1 MADLYYI
8 EEDYYN
14 PSLGYFVYTADA
26 AAAPSSNFTLGCDA
40 TVVGAATEANAA
52 LVSTY
57 TVLAIAT
64 RIQEANAA
72 LASTATTSATATVG
86 KETSVSLTSSATVS
100 TTATRIQEGTASFT
114 SAFSPS
120 LTVEVFKNSFAV
132 LDSPAVLTV
141 TPSVNRSITQALDNI
156 ATLNAMAARTR
167 DLASTL
173 DSTSTLTTSLT
184 ALKTSSANLTSTATL
199 SADAQNVQLA
209 SASLVSA
216 FSVGT
221 TKYVGVGRPRN
232 IGFTSPS
239 FSSSI
244 KKFGSHSLTKNGAGI
259 TRQYDTGLIPG
270 PSRSWA
276 FEGWVY
282 PRVNEGTARE
292 VFGIGE
298 NRLVDRFFMSYL
310 LSGGLEVEVYNSA
323 GTKIFSGGA
332 ALANNTWHHILIVKN
347 SSAWSLFIDGTRTH
361 TSTSNLTATYYN
373 PGASAF
379 LRIGDGWTN
388 STLTPYYDDVSF
400 HIGTTLGFDPTASSI
415 TVPTS
420 ARVND
425 PDTTRVL
432 LHFDNDLLDDITF
445 TALASASLSSTV
457 SLSATA
463 SETQSLSANLS
474 AVSTVTASGI
484 STRSIASDLTSTAT
498 LSATA
503 TRVLEA
509 VAALSSTATQ
519 SVTATRIVSTA
530 QADLSTQASL
540 TCAISVTRDSVSA
553 LSSSTNQTIDYTRTR
568 SAASAFTSAFSPTLI
583 ITAQRA
589 GVALLESVTTLSA
602 EAAKTT
608 GVSSDLN
615 SMATVVINAG
625 RLIALSSSMTSE
637 STLAIDYLHLVGVSA
652 SLASESSTST
662 AATRT
667 RSVASAMSCASALTA
682 ESSRTR
688 NISSDLTSSSTLSA
702 TATRIQ
708 PGSSALASTAELTNT
723 TVKTANGSVALSTVA
738 TQSVTAVKTATVVAN
753 FAAIATEL
761 VVAFKNATG
770 TITMESSVT
779 LTMSIGRIQQLDR
792 NRNFGVISGGG
803 TSSIPRLGPLSGL
816 PFHGLGWN
824 EPGLVVSLWAR
835 RKTTNTFNVLWT
847 YDNPPPADSAI
858 QAFVIDNNNVRLR
871 NYYDSDEPGATWPN
885 QAPVDTEWHNY
896 VLQCSR
902 QYGYWKLWIDGVY
915 QGERLHQA
923 YFTAEW
929 NNSGYIRFGS
939 GVNRSAGLQ
948 YDETETDDSNLDFAQ
963 IWVGLFPTNYIQD
976 PGGNYY
982 LASPLFN
989 PLEFYN
995 GGYVELGDTGRGEFN
1010 QLPAPYIYNRL
1021 SGAYT
1026 YTYPPGGSPNNISV
1040 PAAESALEVPSAQV
1054 STRLTAEGATV
1065 LILSGNLVSTAT
1077 LTAQTNNLANASS
1090 QMSATA
1096 TETATASITRTTTA
1110 TLAVTVTQSSA
1121 ISRTRSVSSNFESI
1135 FTEMVVIGK
1144 LSADI
1149 SLLGTSFTLQVE
1161 GTKIEPIRTGA
1172 ELISQSTLS
1181 ATGIAFTGISAQLTS
1196 QTLLVADITVKP
1208 PVRIEADLTSVVTLT
1223 ATIGSIEQFAV
1234 LTVSSGTLVCVNTR
1248 LKIYSSQPSSQFTAT
1263 STARRL
1269 VALNAALNCQGF
1281 VITVGEVIAIDPFT
1295 TYLVP
1300 QETRAYYILEEQRE
1314 YLVPQETRVNIIQGY
1329 QS

>member
-8 EEDYYN
+8 DEDYYN

-40 TVVGAATEANAA
+40 TVVVAVTEAAA
-52 LVSTY
+52 DLTTAVTVS
-57 TVLAIAT
+57 AIAT
-64 RIQEANAA
+64 VGKETS
-72 LASTATTSATATVG
+72 ASLTSSATATATATVG
-86 KETSVSLTSSATVS
+86 KETSVSITSSATAS

-114 SAFSPS
+114 SAFAPS

-167 DLASTL
+167 DLASAL
-173 DSTSTLTTSLT
+173 DSTSTLTTSAT
-184 ALKTSSANLTSTATL
+184 ALKSSTANLTSTLTL
-199 SADAQNVQLA
+199 SADALNLQLV
-209 SASLVSA
+209 SASLTSA

-232 IGFTSPS
+232 ITYNPNGVT

-244 KKFGSHSLTKNGAGI
+244 KKFGSHSLTHNTTNGI
-259 TRQYDTGLIPG
+259 RTTTSSDRGLIPA
-270 PSRSWA
+270 PNKDWA
-276 FEGWVY
+276 FEGWFYPLTTTSANRDIFLISGEQYDSYSFLAVY
-282 PRVNEGTARE
+282 ITN
-292 VFGIGE
+292 
-298 NRLVDRFFMSYL
+298 SL
-310 LSGGLEVEVYNSA
+310 LTVGVKNLA
-323 GTKIFSGGA
+323 GTVIFSGSSTIGI
-332 ALANNTWHHILIVKN
+332 NSWYHILIVKN
-347 SSAWSLFIDGTRTH
+347 SNAWSFYINGTRIA
-361 TSTSNLTATYYN
+361 TSTSNLTATYGYSN
-373 PGASAF
+373 TGLSV
-379 LRIGDGWTN
+379 GDNWT
-388 STLTPYYDDVSF
+388 SSQPYYDDVSF

-463 SETQSLSANLS
+463 SKTQSLSANLS
-474 AVSTVTASGI
+474 AVSTVTALVNR
-484 STRSIASDLTSTAT
+484 TTTLASDLTSTAT

-509 VAALSSTATQ
+509 TAALSSTATQ
-519 SVTATRIVSTA
+519 SVTATRLVSTA
-530 QADLSTQASL
+530 QADLSTLASL
-540 TCAISVTRDSVSA
+540 ACDIAVTRDSVSA
-553 LSSSTNQTIDYTRTR
+553 LSSSTDQNIDYTRTR

-602 EAAKTT
+602 STARTREVTAGLT
-608 GVSSDLN
+608 
-615 SMATVVINAG
+615 SMATVTVNAG

-652 SLASESSTST
+652 SIASKFSTST

-667 RSVASAMSCASALTA
+667 RSVASAITCVSALTA

-708 PGSSALASTAELTNT
+708 PGSSALASTAELAST
-723 TVKTANGSVALSTVA
+723 TVKTATAGANISSVA
-738 TQSVTAVKTATVVAN
+738 TQSVTAVKTVTVVSD
-753 FAAIATEL
+753 FSAIATEL

-770 TITMESSVT
+770 TITMESSAT

-816 PFHGLGWN
+816 PFAGLKWN
-824 EPGLVVSLWAR
+824 TPGLTVSIWAR

-847 YDNPPPADSAI
+847 YDNLPPAASAI
-858 QAFVIDNNNVRLR
+858 HAFVIDNNDIRLR
-871 NYYDSDEPGATWPN
+871 NYFDADEPGATWPN
-885 QAPVDTEWHNY
+885 QAPVDTNWHNY
-896 VLQCSR
+896 VFQCDR
-902 QYGYWKLWIDGVY
+902 QNYFKVWLDGVY
-915 QGERLHQA
+915 LGESNHSATL
-923 YFTAEW
+923 TADW
-929 NNSGYIRFGS
+929 NNAGYIRFGS
-939 GVNRSAGLQ
+939 GLNRSAGLQ
-948 YDETETDDSNLDFAQ
+948 YDETETNDSNLDFAQ
-963 IWVGLFPTNYIQD
+963 IWVGLFPTDYIQD
-976 PGGNYY
+976 PGGNYFR
-982 LASPLFN
+982 SSSLFN
-989 PLEFYN
+989 PLDFYN
-995 GGYVELGDTGRGEFN
+995 SGYVDLGSNGRGEFT
-1010 QLPAPYIYNRL
+1010 QLPTPYIYNPL

-1026 YTYPPGGSPNNISV
+1026 YQYGGETTFNV
-1040 PAAESALEVPSAQV
+1040 PAAESALFTPTAPVNS
-1054 STRLTAEGATV
+1054 RLTVEGSTV

-1077 LTAQTNNLANASS
+1077 LSAQANKLANAGS
-1090 QMSATA
+1090 QISATA
-1096 TETATASITRTTTA
+1096 TVTATAQITRTVTA
-1110 TLAVTVTQSSA
+1110 TLDVTVTQSSA

-1149 SLLGTSFTLQVE
+1149 SLLGTSFSLQVE

-1181 ATGIAFTGISAQLTS
+1181 ATGIAFTGISAALAS

-1223 ATIGSIEQFAV
+1223 VTIGSIEQFAI
-1234 LTVSSGTLVCVNTR
+1234 LTASSGTLVCANTR
-1248 LKIYSSQPSSQFTAT
+1248 LKIYSSQSSSEFTVT
-1263 STARRL
+1263 STSNRL
-1269 VALNAALNCQGF
+1269 VAFNAALNSQGF

-1300 QETRAYYILEEQRE
+1300 QETRAYYILEEQRA